1 MKTQVIMKRELFGF
15 PISQKS
21 KSEFFS
27 ATDLVKAGN
36 LWRAAHKMALFNIS
50 EWFRLKSTME
60 FVAELESKYTKVK
73 ISGKGRGKHT
83 WVHPLLFIDLALAIS
98 PKLKIEV
105 YEWLF
110 DHLIKN
116 RNDSGDSYKEMS
128 GYLYAHHPNKQTF
141 PQYISEVALKIQKK
155 TEMTDDWQ
163 NSNEDQLRKRDI
175 IHRDIAVLA
184 DVLRDNRQ
192 AVRIALERN

>member
-1 MKTQVIMKRELFGF
+1 MQRELFGHL
-15 PISQKS
+15 ISQNS
-21 KSEFFS
+21 KTEFFS

-36 LWRAAHKMALFNIS
+36 QWRARQGLDHFNNS

-105 YEWLF
+105 
-110 DHLIKN
+110 
-116 RNDSGDSYKEMS
+116 
-128 GYLYAHHPNKQTF
+128 
-141 PQYISEVALKIQKK
+141 
-155 TEMTDDWQ
+155 
-163 NSNEDQLRKRDI
+163 
-175 IHRDIAVLA
+175 
-184 DVLRDNRQ
+184 
-192 AVRIALERN
+192 